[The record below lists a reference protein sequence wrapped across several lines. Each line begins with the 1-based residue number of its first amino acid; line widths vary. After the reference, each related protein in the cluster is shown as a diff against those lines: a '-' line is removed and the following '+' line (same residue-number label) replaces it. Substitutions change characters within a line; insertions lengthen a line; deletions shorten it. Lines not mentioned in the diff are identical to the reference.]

1 MIPIAPSL
9 AHNVQTFFADYL
21 VAQRDTSGHTVL
33 AYRDALKLFL
43 TFIARGRK
51 KAVAD
56 LGFEDIAP
64 EGVLAFLE
72 DIEKRRKNSVRTRNA
87 RLAALHTFFR
97 YVAARE
103 PQLLDLCQRIS
114 GIPIK
119 KTSTPTVVYIEHAEL
134 LHVLAHIDR
143 KTPRGRRDYLLLRLL
158 FETGARAQEMASVRT
173 SALQLERP
181 SKMRLLGK
189 GRKERICP
197 LRPETVPY
205 IREHLRERGVAVG
218 QDVPLFVG
226 RHGGALTR
234 FGILRIVQRHVRKAS
249 PSLPSLARKNVGA
262 HTFRHAAA
270 LHLLRAGNELSV
282 VKSWL
287 GHVSI
292 VTTDLYME
300 IDDEMKRKA
309 IEATEPVAAP
319 KRQPIWK
326 RDRDLLAWLEAL

>member
-21 VAQRDTSGHTVL
+21 VAQRDMSGHTVL

-97 YVAARE
+97 YVGARE

-134 LHVLAHIDR
+134 IHVLAHIDR

-158 FETGARAQEMASVRT
+158 FETGARAQEMASVR
-173 SALQLERP
+173 ARPLERTP
-181 SKMRLLGK
+181 
-189 GRKERICP
+189 
-197 LRPETVPY
+197 
-205 IREHLRERGVAVG
+205 
-218 QDVPLFVG
+218 
-226 RHGGALTR
+226 
-234 FGILRIVQRHVRKAS
+234 
-249 PSLPSLARKNVGA
+249 
-262 HTFRHAAA
+262 
-270 LHLLRAGNELSV
+270 
-282 VKSWL
+282 
-287 GHVSI
+287 
-292 VTTDLYME
+292 
-300 IDDEMKRKA
+300 
-309 IEATEPVAAP
+309 
-319 KRQPIWK
+319 
-326 RDRDLLAWLEAL
+326 